1 VTASDES
8 DPVESTS
15 SASLNGTAKRS
26 RMGVPPASSNVIRAR
41 MSNTKRRNTKPEL
54 ELRSA
59 LHRMG
64 YRFRVDVPINGSR
77 RKSDIVFA
85 ADRVVVYVDGCF
97 WHDCPEHG
105 TVPKQNR
112 EWWIDKLAANRTR
125 DADTSEKL
133 VADGWT
139 VLRFWEH
146 EDPQASAAIVGDA
159 ILATRR
165 LARSTVRSG
174 R

>member
-1 VTASDES
+1 K
-8 DPVESTS
+8 
-15 SASLNGTAKRS
+15 LWRK
-26 RMGVPPASSNVIRAR
+26 GVPPASSDVIRTR
-41 MSNTKRRNTKPEL
+41 MINTNRRDTKPEL

-77 RKSDIVFA
+77 RKSDVVFA

-97 WHDCPEHG
+97 WHGCREHG
-105 TVPKQNR
+105 TIPKQNR
-112 EWWIDKLAANRTR
+112 EWWTDKLEANRTR
-125 DADTSEKL
+125 DADTNGKL

-146 EDPQASAAIVGDA
+146 EDPQESAAIVSDA
-159 ILATRR
+159 ILAARR
-165 LARSTVRSG
+165 SVPPTVRAG

>member
-1 VTASDES
+1 M
-8 DPVESTS
+8 S
-15 SASLNGTAKRS
+15 SASVNGTVKRS
-26 RMGVPPASSNVIRAR
+26 RKDVPPASNEVIRKR
-41 MSNTKRRNTKPEL
+41 MGNTKRRDTKPEL

-85 ADRVVVYVDGCF
+85 ADKVVVYVDGCF
-97 WHDCPEHG
+97 WHGCPEHG
-105 TVPKQNR
+105 TIPKQNR
-112 EWWIDKLAANRTR
+112 EWWIAKLEANRTR

-146 EDPQASAAIVGDA
+146 EDPLASAAIVSGA
-159 ILATRR
+159 ILAARR
-165 LARSTVRSG
+165 SAPSTVRSG